1 MAIVLTNGIYY
12 IYLNNKGKHRKT
24 TDIKQALQY
33 NTVREAIKYMN
44 IAPIKAEGFYV
55 YDTFSNRTLWKRLT
69 QEERIELQEQRNGI
83 VEVERRSDGKIK
95 RKKHSKSTRKLIYEK
110 YNGRCQLCGRKILLS
125 EMSLDHHVA
134 LSMGGIDDVSNLV
147 ATCYPCNRFKSNIA
161 SELFENRINDIFMYQ
176 MEKKIKQPWK
186 WKAIHKLILSCIG

>member
-44 IAPIKAEGFYV
+44 IASIKTEEFYV
-55 YDTFSNRTLWKRLT
+55 YDTFLNRTLWKRLT

-95 RKKHSKSTRKLIYEK
+95 RKKYSKSTRKLIYEK

-134 LSMGGIDDVSNLV
+134 LSIGGIDDVSNLV

>member
-44 IAPIKAEGFYV
+44 IVPIKTEGFYV

-95 RKKHSKSTRKLIYEK
+95 RKKYSDNVKKLLYMNA
-110 YNGRCQLCGRKILLS
+110 NGKCALCGRKL
-125 EMSLDHHVA
+125 
-134 LSMGGIDDVSNLV
+134 
-147 ATCYPCNRFKSNIA
+147 
-161 SELFENRINDIFMYQ
+161 LFEDITIDH
-176 MEKKIKQPWK
+176 KIPLACGGADSVENLQICCLEDNQFKGS
-186 WKAIHKLILSCIG
+186 I

>member
-44 IAPIKAEGFYV
+44 IASIKTEEFYV
-55 YDTFSNRTLWKRLT
+55 YDTFLNRTLWKRLT

-95 RKKHSKSTRKLIYEK
+95 RKKYSKSTRKLIYEK

>member
-24 TDIKQALQY
+24 TDIKQVLQY

-44 IAPIKAEGFYV
+44 IAPIKTEGFCV

-83 VEVERRSDGKIK
+83 VVF
-95 RKKHSKSTRKLIYEK
+95 H
-110 YNGRCQLCGRKILLS
+110 
-125 EMSLDHHVA
+125 
-134 LSMGGIDDVSNLV
+134 
-147 ATCYPCNRFKSNIA
+147 P
-161 SELFENRINDIFMYQ
+161 
-176 MEKKIKQPWK
+176 
-186 WKAIHKLILSCIG
+186 IHKERWYMLFCIDYPDQVSVF

>member
-1 MAIVLTNGIYY
+1 
-12 IYLNNKGKHRKT
+12 
-24 TDIKQALQY
+24 
-33 NTVREAIKYMN
+33 MN
-44 IAPIKAEGFYV
+44 IAPIKTEGFYV

-95 RKKHSKSTRKLIYEK
+95 RKKYSKSTRKLIYEK

>member
-44 IAPIKAEGFYV
+44 IATIKTEELYV

-83 VEVERRSDGKIK
+83 VGVERRSDGKIK
-95 RKKHSKSTRKLIYEK
+95 RKKYSKSTRKLIYEK
-110 YNGRCQLCGRKILLS
+110 YNGRCQLCGREILLS

-176 MEKKIKQPWK
+176 MEKKIKHKLK
-186 WKAIHKLILSCIG
+186 WKIAHKLLLSCIK

>member
-44 IAPIKAEGFYV
+44 IAPIKTEGFYV
-55 YDTFSNRTLWKRLT
+55 YDAFSNRTLWKRLT

-95 RKKHSKSTRKLIYEK
+95 RKKYSKSTRKLIYEK
-110 YNGRCQLCGRKILLS
+110 YNGR
-125 EMSLDHHVA
+125 
-134 LSMGGIDDVSNLV
+134 
-147 ATCYPCNRFKSNIA
+147 
-161 SELFENRINDIFMYQ
+161 
-176 MEKKIKQPWK
+176 
-186 WKAIHKLILSCIG
+186 

>member
-44 IAPIKAEGFYV
+44 IAPIKTEGVYV

-83 VEVERRSDGKIK
+83 VGVERRSDGKIK
-95 RKKHSKSTRKLIYEK
+95 RKKYSKSTRKLIYEK
-110 YNGRCQLCGRKILLS
+110 YNGRCQLCGREILLS

-176 MEKKIKQPWK
+176 MEKKIKHKLK
-186 WKAIHKLILSCIG
+186 WKIAHKLLLSCIK

>member
-44 IAPIKAEGFYV
+44 IAPIKTEEFYV

-95 RKKHSKSTRKLIYEK
+95 RKKYSKSTRKLIYEK

-125 EMSLDHHVA
+125 EMSLNHHVA

>member
-44 IAPIKAEGFYV
+44 IAPIKTEGFYV
-55 YDTFSNRTLWKRLT
+55 YDTFSNHTLWKRLT

-95 RKKHSKSTRKLIYEK
+95 RKKYSKSTWKLIYEK
-110 YNGRCQLCGRKILLS
+110 YNGRCQLCGREILLS

-176 MEKKIKQPWK
+176 TEKKAGNSLK
-186 WKAIHKLILSCIG
+186 WKIVHRLLLSCIR

>member
-1 MAIVLTNGIYY
+1 
-12 IYLNNKGKHRKT
+12 
-24 TDIKQALQY
+24 
-33 NTVREAIKYMN
+33 MN
-44 IAPIKAEGFYV
+44 IAPIKTEGFYV

-95 RKKHSKSTRKLIYEK
+95 RKKYSKSTRKLIYEK
-110 YNGRCQLCGRKILLS
+110 YNGRCQLCGREILLS

-176 MEKKIKQPWK
+176 MEKKIKHKLK
-186 WKAIHKLILSCIG
+186 WKIAHKLLLSCIK